1 MIDTVKLASPH
12 ISEADAQLI
21 ERACV
26 LRSEVEV
33 SSGDVHW
40 QITTASLAGSYDHRV
55 SVRVEREEWQST
67 IVENDRGKSVV
78 TGKAPCAPY
87 IVIEGSVHKALLG
100 HNVFGGPQSVALS
113 CCWFV
118 DHVGSLL
125 GVQLPHAEDF
135 TCERMDV
142 ATAFKLP
149 SYEACAEFVGG
160 LNLARFPRRKVIR
173 YGDES
178 LLSPGTTTAF
188 KVYHKGP
195 EFSAHDRKRLRE
207 HMEPSELL
215 ALQEQANC
223 ILRLETS
230 IKAKKLQ
237 ADFKRKP
244 VVVDLDIAYLERV
257 HDRETARL
265 LREADNDVET
275 VRNCR
280 EVSRRLHER
289 YESRLAK
296 TLLGTWM
303 QLAGLGEAEVRRTM
317 SKPTWYRQRKQ
328 LTDAGVAWLG
338 TDVHIDRTHSAIPL
352 GFSPV
357 RSDRHRLTEQAESVS
372 YTLGTYTRPGMAKA
386 LGFEF

>member
-1 MIDTVKLASPH
+1 MIDTVKLASPY
-12 ISEADAQLI
+12 ISEDDASCI

-26 LRSEVEV
+26 RRSEVEL

-40 QITTASLAGSYDHRV
+40 QITTKSLLGSYDHRV
-55 SVRVEREEWQST
+55 SVRLEREEWQSS
-67 IVENDRGKSVV
+67 VLNGEGGKSVLTMKV
-78 TGKAPCAPY
+78 SCAPY
-87 IVIEGSVHKALLG
+87 VVIEGSVHKALLG
-100 HNVFGGPQSVALS
+100 HNVFGGPQSVALA

-118 DHVGSLL
+118 DRVGGLL
-125 GVQLPHAEDF
+125 DVDLPYAEDF
-135 TCERMDV
+135 TCERIDV
-142 ATAFKLP
+142 ATAFQLP
-149 SYEACAEFVGG
+149 SYEACSEFVGG

-178 LLSPGTTTAF
+178 LLSPGTTTSF
-188 KVYHKGP
+188 KIYHKGP

-207 HMEPSELL
+207 HLDVGELE
-215 ALQEQANC
+215 ALQAQANC

-244 VVVDLDIAYLERV
+244 AVVDLDIAYLERV

-280 EVSRRLHER
+280 EVSRRLHEH
-289 YESRLAK
+289 YESRLAD
-296 TLLGTWM
+296 TLFGTWM
-303 QLAGLGEAEVRRTM
+303 QLAGVGELEVRRNIP
-317 SKPTWYRQRKQ
+317 KATWYWRRKK

-338 TDVHIDRTHSAIPL
+338 TDVHIERKHSAIPS

-357 RSDRHRLTEQAESVS
+357 RSDRRRLTQEAEPVR
-372 YTLGTYTRPGMAKA
+372 YTLGTYTRPGAGKLA
-386 LGFEF
+386 GLEV